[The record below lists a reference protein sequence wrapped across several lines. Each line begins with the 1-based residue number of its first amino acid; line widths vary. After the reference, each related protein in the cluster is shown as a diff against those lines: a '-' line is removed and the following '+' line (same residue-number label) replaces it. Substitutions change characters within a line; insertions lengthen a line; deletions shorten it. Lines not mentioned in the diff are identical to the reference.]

1 MNTNDPDL
9 IEIQSKTKSSTK
21 RVLTFAIVLILFF
34 IAILVVSFI
43 GFSRLEVERAANL
56 RDVFI
61 IVLAI
66 EALLIGLGI
75 FVLILQTGMMIS
87 ILQNQV
93 RPILEDTQAT
103 IMKVK
108 STTAFLAKYAVQ
120 PIISVNSY
128 SAGFKKLFSLIG
140 SIKK

>member
-1 MNTNDPDL
+1 MNTNDPVLND
-9 IEIQSKTKSSTK
+9 IQSNTKASTK
-21 RVLTFAIVLILFF
+21 RVLSFAIVFVLFF
-34 IAILVVSFI
+34 IAILIVSFI
-43 GFSRLEVERAANL
+43 AFSRLEVEKAANI

-66 EALLIGLGI
+66 EALLIGLGM
-75 FVLILQTGMMIS
+75 FVLIVQTGMMIN

-103 IMKVK
+103 MLKVK
-108 STTAFLAKYAVQ
+108 STTAFLAKYAVK
-120 PIISVNSY
+120 PIISANSY
-128 SAGFKKLFSLIG
+128 SAGLKKLFGLIG

>member
-1 MNTNDPDL
+1 MNTNDPVL
-9 IEIQSKTKSSTK
+9 IDIQSKTKSSTK
-21 RVLTFAIVLILFF
+21 RILTFSILLFLIFIAVLI
-34 IAILVVSFI
+34 VSFI
-43 GFSRLEVERAANL
+43 AFSRLDVERVANL

-66 EALLIGLGI
+66 EALLIGLAM
-75 FVLILQTGMMIS
+75 FVLVLQTGMMIN

-103 IMKVK
+103 MLKVK

-140 SIKK
+140 SKK